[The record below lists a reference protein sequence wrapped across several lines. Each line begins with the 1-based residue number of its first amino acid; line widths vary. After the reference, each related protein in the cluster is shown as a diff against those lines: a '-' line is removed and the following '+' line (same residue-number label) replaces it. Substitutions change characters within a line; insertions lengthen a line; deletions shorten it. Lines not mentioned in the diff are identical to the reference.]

1 MIRKATD
8 IFSEWASIGKDE
20 GMQRNHWNA
29 VTKMFQILNKDQSQ
43 PFSFIDAGCGN
54 GWAVREMLNNPLCLN
69 AVGIDGAIKMIER
82 AKEID
87 PNGNYVYKD
96 LMEWDPKMLVD
107 IVHSMEVIYYFNDP
121 KKLISHMKDKWLKP
135 NGKLIIGLD
144 FYKENI
150 DCHNWPKKLNT
161 KMTLLSIEE
170 WVQLLKN
177 CGLKDVISFKTN
189 SSDSFKGT
197 LILYAKKLD

>member
-29 VTKMFQILNKDQSQ
+29 VKKMFQILNKEQFQ

-54 GWAVREMLNNPLCLN
+54 GWAVREMLKNPLCLN
-69 AVGIDGAIKMIER
+69 AVGVDGAVEMIER
-82 AKEID
+82 AKKID
-87 PNGNYVYKD
+87 PNGNYIYKD
-96 LMEWDPKMLVD
+96 LMEWEPKALAD

-121 KKLISHMKDKWLKP
+121 KKLILHMKDKWLKP

-144 FYKENI
+144 FYKENT

-161 KMTLLSIEE
+161 KMTLLSIKE
-170 WVQLLKN
+170 WTRILKN
-177 CGLKDVISFKTN
+177 CGLGDIKNYQTN
-189 SSDSFKGT
+189 SSDSFEGT
-197 LILYAKKLD
+197 LILYAKKLN

>member
-8 IFSEWASIGKDE
+8 IFSEWTSIGKDE

-29 VTKMFQILNKDQSQ
+29 VKKMFQILNKEQSQ

-54 GWAVREMLNNPLCLN
+54 GWAVREMLKNPLCLN
-69 AVGIDGAIKMIER
+69 AVGVDGAIEMIER
-82 AKEID
+82 AKKTD
-87 PNGNYVYKD
+87 PTGNYIYKD
-96 LMEWDPKMLVD
+96 LMEWEPKALAD

-121 KKLISHMKDKWLKP
+121 KKLILHMKDKWLKP

-144 FYKENI
+144 FYKENT

-161 KMTLLSIEE
+161 KMTLLSIKE
-170 WVQLLKN
+170 WTRILKN
-177 CGLKDVISFKTN
+177 CGLGDIKNYYTN

-197 LILYAKKLD
+197 LILYAKKLN

>member
-29 VTKMFQILNKDQSQ
+29 VKKMFQILNKEQFQS
-43 PFSFIDAGCGN
+43 FSFIDAGCGN
-54 GWAVREMLNNPLCLN
+54 GWAVREMLKNPLCLN
-69 AVGIDGAIKMIER
+69 AVGVDGAIEMIER
-82 AKEID
+82 AKKID
-87 PNGNYVYKD
+87 PNGNYIYKD
-96 LMEWDPKMLVD
+96 LMEWEPKALAD

-121 KKLISHMKDKWLKP
+121 KKLILHMKDKWLKP

-144 FYKENI
+144 FYKENT

-161 KMTLLSIEE
+161 KMTLLSIKE
-170 WVQLLKN
+170 WTRILKN
-177 CGLKDVISFKTN
+177 CGLGDIKNYQTN
-189 SSDSFKGT
+189 SSDSFEGT
-197 LILYAKKLD
+197 LILYAKKLN

>member
-29 VTKMFQILNKDQSQ
+29 VKKMFQILNKEQFQ

-54 GWAVREMLNNPLCLN
+54 GWAVREMLKNPLCLN
-69 AVGIDGAIKMIER
+69 AVGVDGAIEMIER
-82 AKEID
+82 AKKTD
-87 PNGNYVYKD
+87 PNGNYIYKD
-96 LMEWDPKMLVD
+96 LMKWEPKAIVD

-121 KKLISHMKDKWLKP
+121 KKLILHMKDKWLKP

-144 FYKENI
+144 FYKENT
-150 DCHNWPKKLNT
+150 DCHTWPKKLNT
-161 KMTLLSIEE
+161 KMTLLSIKE
-170 WVQLLKN
+170 WTRILKN
-177 CGLKDVISFKTN
+177 CGLGDIKNYQTN
-189 SSDSFKGT
+189 SSDSFEGT
-197 LILYAKKLD
+197 LILYAKKLN